1 MHSNETL
8 SYNNGSIIQN
18 NKVLKNTYML
28 LSATI
33 LFSSLTAW
41 IGSNMGFKGFGP
53 LITIGVYFA
62 LLFLT
67 HKTKDSIA
75 GIFSVF
81 ALTGF
86 LGLTISP
93 LLKIVPSEIIIQALF
108 ATGALFAGL
117 SFYTLK
123 NQQKDFNKY
132 IGVASI
138 AILVSFGLSLLNVF
152 WLNMPILSLI
162 ISLAFAVLSS
172 YFIMAQTDNIV
183 KGGETNY
190 ILATVILYVSLYN
203 IFTFFLQLFGIM
215 NSDD

>member
-1 MHSNETL
+1 MNSNETL
-8 SYNNGSIIQN
+8 SYSNGSIVQN

-28 LSATI
+28 LSATL

-41 IGSNMGFKGFGP
+41 LGVSMGFKGFGP
-53 LITIGVYFA
+53 LITLVGYFA
-62 LLFLT
+62 LLFIT
-67 HKTKDSIA
+67 HKTKDSMA
-75 GIFSVF
+75 GLFSVF

-86 LGLTISP
+86 LGLTLAP
-93 LLKIVPSEIIIQALF
+93 LLKVVPSGIIVQSLF
-108 ATGALFAGL
+108 ATGALFFGL

-123 NQQKDFNKY
+123 NQHKNFNKY

-152 WLNMPILSLI
+152 WLHMPILSLV
-162 ISLAFAVLSS
+162 ISLVFAVLSS

-190 ILATVILYVSLYN
+190 ILATVTLYVSMYN

-215 NSDD
+215 DRD